1 MVSFTIV
8 KYFIMC
14 NLLWHKEWQSKN
26 SILIFFPQMVSQ
38 LSSNYLLINLPFLC
52 WSETSFL
59 SWIIFSYVFR
69 CISRLLCSM
78 VSTCPISHTYMLIC
92 EGGKQGSVLGQRRL
106 IGDKTSILKYLI
118 IHLYTSG
125 GSMVNNKVEI
135 S

>member
-1 MVSFTIV
+1 
-8 KYFIMC
+8 
-14 NLLWHKEWQSKN
+14 
-26 SILIFFPQMVSQ
+26 
-38 LSSNYLLINLPFLC
+38 
-52 WSETSFL
+52 
-59 SWIIFSYVFR
+59 
-69 CISRLLCSM
+69 M